1 MSNVLVLASSS
12 ASRRTMLESAGVLF
26 TVAVPAVDED
36 LLKALLSDAG
46 KDGDGIAQELADAK
60 ALNVSRH
67 LPNDYVLGADQ
78 LLICDGQFFSKADTE
93 QKARDTLEAL
103 SGRQHRLISAAVI
116 ARDGVMLWRRSD
128 AALLRMRPLSADFL
142 DQYLAAEMPE
152 ILGSV
157 GCYRIEGRGAQLFSE
172 VSGDHFSIRGLPL
185 IPVLG
190 ALRDFGVISI

>member
-12 ASRRTMLESAGVLF
+12 ASRRMMLESAGVPF
-26 TVAVPAVDED
+26 TVAVPTVDED

-60 ALNVSRH
+60 ALNVSKH

-78 LLICDGQFFSKADTE
+78 LLICDGQIFSKADTE

-116 ARDGVMLWRRSD
+116 ARDGVTLWRRSD
-128 AALLRMRPLSADFL
+128 AALLRMRELSADFL

>member
-12 ASRRTMLESAGVLF
+12 ASRRMMLESAGVPF

-60 ALNVSRH
+60 ALNVSKH

-78 LLICDGQFFSKADTE
+78 LLICDGQIFSKADTE

-116 ARDGVMLWRRSD
+116 ARDGVTLWRRSD
-128 AALLRMRPLSADFL
+128 AALLRMRELSADFL